1 MEKETFLSGYCR
13 GIDQSRMVAVV
24 TEDGELVEVQ
34 RVNRIYAT
42 SNERYGMI
50 YKVKLNDR
58 AEVVRKDKLA
68 NCPARCLIDN
78 ENTIHVNQID
88 SQFYIDLAH
97 KRINDFK
104 GIKTKRA
111 TKAKKR

>member
-1 MEKETFLSGYCR
+1 MRFTRWTSTSSPFTSYHQTVHE
-13 GIDQSRMVAVV
+13 VN
-24 TEDGELVEVQ
+24 GELVEVQ

-42 SNERYGMI
+42 ADEQYGMI

-78 ENTIHVNQID
+78 ENKISVNQID
-88 SQFYIDLAH
+88 RQFYIDLAQ